1 MKNIIKVLIIIQLF
15 GCYNK
20 YGVALKEEKTN
31 VISSMPHE
39 NYALDGMS
47 SGTDN
52 LPRSIIFIIA
62 DGTGIGQYSLSY
74 YANGSFAPA
83 RFDHVGLV
91 ATHPNHG
98 ECATT
103 CKRVTDSAASG
114 TALSAGIK
122 TYNGAIGVDRDTLAI
137 KTMLEWAEEKGMATG
152 LVATSTVTHATPA
165 SFAAHI
171 DSRRKEKEIAKQFSE
186 SEVDVILGGGKKFW
200 PDSLITAYESRGG
213 QYIKNIDTPLESG
226 KRLLGLFAEKA
237 LPPVHEGRDPSTT
250 AMARLALSKLEESPN
265 GYFIMIEES
274 QVDWGGHSNSAEYIQ
289 GEMASLNELV
299 DFALDYQIEH
309 PEVLVVLTAD
319 HECGGVSVHDSQ
331 DSNLDIRFTSDYHS
345 ANFVPIWAT
354 GPGSEVFD
362 AFMDNTEIG
371 KQLIEYVKNR

>member
-1 MKNIIKVLIIIQLF
+1 
-15 GCYNK
+15 
-20 YGVALKEEKTN
+20 
-31 VISSMPHE
+31 
-39 NYALDGMS
+39 
-47 SGTDN
+47 
-52 LPRSIIFIIA
+52 
-62 DGTGIGQYSLSY
+62 
-74 YANGSFAPA
+74 
-83 RFDHVGLV
+83 
-91 ATHPNHG
+91 
-98 ECATT
+98 
-103 CKRVTDSAASG
+103 
-114 TALSAGIK
+114 
-122 TYNGAIGVDRDTLAI
+122 
-137 KTMLEWAEEKGMATG
+137 
-152 LVATSTVTHATPA
+152 
-165 SFAAHI
+165 
-171 DSRRKEKEIAKQFSE
+171 
-186 SEVDVILGGGKKFW
+186 
-200 PDSLITAYESRGG
+200 
-213 QYIKNIDTPLESG
+213 
-226 KRLLGLFAEKA
+226 
-237 LPPVHEGRDPSTT
+237 
-250 AMARLALSKLEESPN
+250 MARLALSKLEESPN